1 MTTFR
6 LWLPFLFLATISRA
20 QLASPLTAPPVP
32 ENLGLGLRELVELSQ
47 TSQAGLQQQIQTA
60 PAINSDAAGRVVAN
74 VHLDGKVPLA
84 AVQANLVALGLE
96 VIAVEDHWRN
106 GVISVRLP
114 LAAAAAVANLPG
126 VRSITL
132 ARRPV
137 RRVGAVTA
145 ESSVVEHAAEVNT
158 PGIMTPQGIIGRNI
172 SIGIVSDSFDG
183 AANVPRASAGVA
195 SGDLPGPGNPDGYT
209 QPVVILKDDN
219 GADATDEGRGMAEI
233 VHDIAPAAKISFST
247 CGATQSTMAAAI
259 RSLRTSSASLCD
271 IIVDDIGFA
280 DEPFFS
286 DGIISQAVDDVVT
299 SNTLPGKKVVFF
311 SASGNTDNH
320 GYDATAHIVS
330 VALGVSS
337 SVGFVKMNQVPSSLY
352 AGGFQNL
359 NPNSTPFI
367 VMSVTTD
374 SDPGELVLQ
383 WDDPFNTG
391 GVTTDY
397 NLLVFDAAGNYLSSV
412 SGRDNNFATSEPVE
426 IVDLNPNTTYQL
438 VISLA
443 SANPPTATH
452 LRMISFGQGVVT
464 GPYFGNK
471 VISLFGH
478 PAAANANAVAAY
490 VYDNTPNVVS
500 NYNPN
505 HTNPPPG
512 PYAPAIESFD
522 ALGGNL
528 PFYFDSQGNRLASPQ
543 IRQKPEFAAAD
554 GVDTSFFPPDDGA
567 DSDNDGFPN
576 FFGTSAAAPNAAAIA
591 ALLLEAAGGPQSL
604 TPQQVRDKLQQSTL
618 PHDLDLNFSRA
629 TIKAGNSSLD
639 LSASGDDSNDS
650 ATNPSFF
657 TLQWDNGNGVP
668 LQQVTID
675 LTHTALVFDPR
686 SDVGFPFTVGPEP
699 EGVSITSSLSA
710 DLRVL
715 TLNFGNFTPGK
726 SIRFGIDRDYAG
738 INAGGNSADA
748 LGGVSV
754 TAVADPKAPLFTA
767 FNNQLGHGFS
777 PTDGQGLLD
786 AKLAVETIVGHKSTF
801 NGASVNLSTRGNV
814 STGDDVLIGGLII
827 DNSATKNI
835 IIRALGPSVPVSGT
849 LPDPTLELRDQNGGL
864 ITSNDNWQDDP
875 VQASQIQA
883 TGIPPTDPRESAIV
897 KSLAAGSYTAIVR
910 GANSATGIGLVEV
923 YDLDSQPAASH
934 LANIATR
941 GFVHLN
947 DNVLIAGFILQQGTS
962 QVVVRAIGPSVFALA
977 PATPSALA
985 DPSLELR
992 DSQGNL
998 QMSNDNWQ
1006 EDSFQA
1012 VELSAVG
1019 LAPTSPVES
1028 AFLATLPS
1036 GSYTAIVRGAHGTT
1050 GNAVVEVY
1058 NVR

>member
-1 MTTFR
+1 MKMFR
-6 LWLPFLFLATISRA
+6 RSLPILFLATIARA
-20 QLASPLTAPPVP
+20 QLATPVTPAVVP

-47 TSQAGLQQQIQTA
+47 TDQAGLQRQIQNA
-60 PAINSDAAGRVVAN
+60 PAINSDAAGRVIAN
-74 VHLDGKVPLA
+74 IQLDGKVPLA
-84 AVQANLVALGLE
+84 EVQANLVALGLE
-96 VIAVEDHWRN
+96 VIAVEDHWRK

-114 LAAAAAVANLPG
+114 LAAATAAANVPG

-132 ARRPV
+132 ARKPV
-137 RRVGAVTA
+137 RRVGVVTA
-145 ESSVVEHAAEVNT
+145 ESSAAEHAAEVNT

-183 AANVPRASAGVA
+183 AANVPRASVGVA

-209 QPVVILKDDN
+209 QPVVILKDDS

-247 CGATQSTMAAAI
+247 CGATQATMAASI
-259 RSLRTSSASLCD
+259 RNLRTSPATLCD
-271 IIVDDIGFA
+271 IIVDDIGFP

-286 DGIISQAVDDVVT
+286 DGIISQAVDDVAT
-299 SNTLPGKKVVFF
+299 SNSLAGKKVAFF
-311 SASGNTDNH
+311 SAAGNVDNH
-320 GYDATAHIVS
+320 GYAADANIIS
-330 VALGVSS
+330 VAAGQAVA
-337 SVGFVKMNQVPSSLY
+337 GNVKLSQVPSSLY

-359 NPNSTPFI
+359 NTSGSAAI
-367 VMSVTTD
+367 VMTVTTD
-374 SDPGELVLQ
+374 SDPGELVFQ

-397 NLLVFDAAGNYLSSV
+397 NLLVFNSAGNYLSSI
-412 SGRDNNFATSEPVE
+412 SGKDNNFSTSEPVE
-426 IVDLNPNTTYQL
+426 IVDLAANTTYQL
-438 VISLA
+438 VISR
-443 SANPPTATH
+443 ANGSSTATH
-452 LRMISFGQGVVT
+452 LRMISYGQGAIT
-464 GPYFGNK
+464 GPYLNSN

-505 HTNPPPG
+505 KTNPPPG
-512 PYAPAIESFD
+512 PYAPVAESFN

-576 FFGTSAAAPNAAAIA
+576 FFGTSAAAPNAAAFA

-604 TPQQVRDKLQQSTL
+604 TPAQVRDKLQQSTF
-618 PHDLDLNFSRA
+618 PHDLDPSFSRA
-629 TIKAGNSSLD
+629 TINAANSSLD
-639 LSASGDDSNDS
+639 LTASGDDSNDS

-657 TLQWDNGNGVP
+657 TLHWENANGAP

-675 LTHTALVFDPR
+675 LSHTALVFDPR
-686 SDVGFPFTVGPEP
+686 SDLGFPFTVGQNSG
-699 EGVSITSSLSA
+699 GVSVTSNLSA
-710 DLRVL
+710 DMRVL
-715 TLNFGNFTPGK
+715 TLNFGNTFTPGK
-726 SIRFGIDRDYAG
+726 TIAFGIDRDLAG
-738 INAGGNSADA
+738 INASGNSADNI
-748 LGGVSV
+748 GGASV
-754 TAVADPKAPLFTA
+754 TAVVNPNAPLFTA

-777 PTDGQGLLD
+777 PADGQGLID
-786 AKLAVETIVGHKSTF
+786 AKAAVETVVGHKSAF
-801 NGASVNLSTRGNV
+801 NGVSVNLATRGNV

-835 IIRALGPSVPVSGT
+835 IIRALGPSVAVPGA
-849 LPDPTLELRDQNGGL
+849 LPDPTLELHDQNGGL

-875 VQASQIQA
+875 AQAAQIQA
-883 TGIPPTDPRESAIV
+883 TGIPPKDPRESAIV
-897 KSLAAGSYTAIVR
+897 RALNPGTYTAIVR
-910 GANSATGIGLVEV
+910 GANSTTGIGLVEV
-923 YDLDSQPAASH
+923 YDLDPQPAASH

-941 GFVHLN
+941 GLVELN

-962 QVVVRAIGPSVFALA
+962 QVAVRAIGPSAFPLA

-985 DPSLELR
+985 DPTLELR
-992 DSQGNL
+992 DVQGNL
-998 QMSNDNWQ
+998 VTSNDNWQ

-1012 VELSAVG
+1012 VQLSAVA

-1028 AFLATLPS
+1028 ALLTTLPS

-1058 NVR
+1058 NVH

>member
-1 MTTFR
+1 MKMFR
-6 LWLPFLFLATISRA
+6 RSLPILFLTTIARA
-20 QLASPLTAPPVP
+20 QLATPAAVP

-47 TSQAGLQQQIQTA
+47 IDQAGLQRQMQTT
-60 PAINSDAAGRVVAN
+60 PAINSDTAGRVTAN
-74 VHLDGKVPLA
+74 IQLDGKVPLA
-84 AVQANLVALGLE
+84 EIQANLIALGLE
-96 VIAVEDHWRN
+96 VIAVEDHWRK

-114 LAAAAAVANLPG
+114 LSAATAAANVPG

-132 ARRPV
+132 ARKPV
-137 RRVGAVTA
+137 RRVGVVTA
-145 ESSVVEHAAEVNT
+145 ESSVAEHAAEVNT
-158 PGIMTPQGIIGRNI
+158 PGIMSPQGIIGRNI
-172 SIGIVSDSFDG
+172 SVGIVSDSFDG
-183 AANVPRASAGVA
+183 ASNVPRASVAVA

-209 QPVVILKDDN
+209 QPVVVLKDDS

-233 VHDIAPAAKISFST
+233 VHDIAPAAKISFSA
-247 CGATQSTMAAAI
+247 CGATQATMAASI
-259 RSLRTSSASLCD
+259 RNLRTSSATLCD

-286 DGIISQAVDDVVT
+286 DGIISQAIDDVAT
-299 SNTLPGKKVVFF
+299 SNSLAGKKVAFF
-311 SASGNTDNH
+311 SAAGNTDNH

-330 VALGVSS
+330 VAAGLSS
-337 SVGFVKMNQVPSSLY
+337 SAGNVKLNQVPSSLY
-352 AGGFQNL
+352 AGGFQGL
-359 NPNSTPFI
+359 DPNGTPSV

-374 SDPGELVLQ
+374 ADPGELVFQ

-412 SGRDNNFATSEPVE
+412 SGKDNNFSTSEPVE
-426 IVDLNPNTTYQL
+426 IVDLSPNTTYKL

-452 LRMISFGQGVVT
+452 LRMISFGQGAIT
-464 GPYFGNK
+464 GPNLSSN

-505 HTNPPPG
+505 QTNPPPG
-512 PYAPAIESFD
+512 PYAPVAESFN
-522 ALGGNL
+522 ALGGNV

-576 FFGTSAAAPNAAAIA
+576 FFGTSAAAPNAAAFA
-591 ALLLEAAGGPQSL
+591 ALLLEAAGGSQSL
-604 TPQQVRDKLQQSTL
+604 SPTQIRDRLAQSTF
-618 PHDLDLNFSRA
+618 PHDLDPSFARA
-629 TIKAGNSSLD
+629 TISAANSSLD
-639 LSASGDDSNDS
+639 LTASGDDSNDS

-657 TLQWDNGNGVP
+657 TLHWENANGAP

-675 LTHTALVFDPR
+675 LSHTALVFDPR
-686 SDVGFPFTVGPEP
+686 SDLGFPFTVGQNSG
-699 EGVSITSSLSA
+699 GVSVTSNLSA
-710 DLRVL
+710 DMRVL
-715 TLNFGNFTPGK
+715 TLNFGNTFTPGK
-726 SIRFGIDRDYAG
+726 TIAFGIDRDLAG
-738 INAGGNSADA
+738 INASGNSADN
-748 LGGVSV
+748 LGGASV
-754 TAVADPKAPLFTA
+754 AAVVDPNAPLFTA

-777 PTDGQGLLD
+777 PADGQGLID
-786 AKLAVETIVGHKSTF
+786 AKAAVETVVGHKSAF
-801 NGASVNLSTRGNV
+801 NGVSVNLATRGNV

-835 IIRALGPSVPVSGT
+835 IIRALGPSIAVPGA

-864 ITSNDNWQDDP
+864 IMSNNNWQDDP
-875 VQASQIQA
+875 VQAAQIQA
-883 TGIPPTDPRESAIV
+883 TGIPPKDPRESAIV
-897 KSLAAGSYTAIVR
+897 RSLNPGSYTAIVR

-923 YDLDSQPAASH
+923 YDLDPQPAASH

-941 GFVHLN
+941 GVVELN

-962 QVVVRAIGPSVFALA
+962 QVAVRAIGPSAFPLA

-985 DPSLELR
+985 DPTLELR
-992 DSQGNL
+992 DVQGNL
-998 QMSNDNWQ
+998 VTSNDNWQ

-1012 VELSAVG
+1012 VQLSAVA

-1028 AFLATLPS
+1028 ALMTTLPS

-1050 GNAVVEVY
+1050 GNAVVEIY
-1058 NVR
+1058 NVH